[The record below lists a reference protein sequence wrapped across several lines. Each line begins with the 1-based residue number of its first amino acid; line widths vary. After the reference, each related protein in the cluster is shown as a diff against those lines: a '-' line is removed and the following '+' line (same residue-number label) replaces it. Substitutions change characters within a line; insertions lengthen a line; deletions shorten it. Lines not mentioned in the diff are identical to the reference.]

1 MLRVGLIGHG
11 AIAQYVAQ
19 GLGAL
24 EARLTLA
31 LIRPGRAAAAQATLG
46 DIRCEQDFAGDLPDV
61 ILPDIMVDCAGHAGL
76 AQHGPAI
83 LRAGVPLITVS
94 LGALADRGL
103 QADLTAAARTGDTQ
117 LILCSGAI
125 GGLDALRA
133 ARMGR
138 LTRVTYEGRKPP
150 AGWRGSRA
158 EAVLDL
164 SAALQ
169 QEAVHFDGDARQAAP
184 LYPKNAN
191 VAAAVA
197 LAGLGFEETQVR
209 LIADPHA
216 AGNIHQITAQGDF
229 GEMRFA
235 ITGQTLPG
243 NPRTSALAAMSVLRA
258 LADHRARIRF

>member
-24 EARLTLA
+24 DAELTLA
-31 LIRPGRAAAAQATLG
+31 VIRSGRAAAAQAALG
-46 DIRCEQDFAGDLPDV
+46 DVRCAQGITGD
-61 ILPDIMVDCAGHAGL
+61 LPDIMVDCAGHAGL
-76 AQHGPAI
+76 AQHGAAI

-94 LGALADRGL
+94 LGALADAAL
-103 QADLTAAARTGDTQ
+103 QADLTAAATDGDTR

-133 ARMGR
+133 AKMGR
-138 LTRVTYEGRKPP
+138 LTRVTYDGRKPP

-158 EAVLDL
+158 EDVLDL
-164 SAALQ
+164 SAPLQ
-169 QEAVHFDGDARQAAP
+169 QEAVHFDGDARQAAL

-197 LAGLGFEETQVR
+197 LAGLGFEDTQVR

-216 AGNIHQITAQGDF
+216 AGNTHQITASGDF
-229 GEMRFA
+229 GEMRFE

-243 NPRTSALAAMSVLRA
+243 NPRTSALAAMSVLSA

>member
-11 AIAQYVAQ
+11 AIAQHVAQ
-19 GLGAL
+19 RLPDLGAS
-24 EARLTLA
+24 LTLVIA
-31 LIRPGRAAAAQATLG
+31 RPGREAAAKAALG
-46 DIRCEQDFAGDLPDV
+46 DVTCRNDIGDDV
-61 ILPDIMVDCAGHAGL
+61 PDIMVDCAGHAGL

-94 LGALADRGL
+94 LGALADAAL
-103 QADLTAAARTGDTQ
+103 ATDLEQGARDGGTR

-138 LTRVTYEGRKPP
+138 LDGVTYEGRKPP
-150 AGWRGSRA
+150 QGWAGSPA

-164 SAALQ
+164 GAPMTAA
-169 QEAVHFDGDARQAAP
+169 AVHFEGDARQAAL

-197 LAGLGFEETQVR
+197 LAGLGFEGTQVR
-209 LIADPHA
+209 LIADPQA
-216 AGNIHQITAQGDF
+216 AGNTHQITAHGDF
-229 GEMRFA
+229 GELRLT

-243 NPRTSALAAMSVLRA
+243 NPRTSALAAMSVLSA
-258 LADHRARIRF
+258 LADHAAAIRF

>member
-11 AIAQYVAQ
+11 AIAQHVARRLAD
-19 GLGAL
+19 LGAS
-24 EARLTLA
+24 LTLVIA
-31 LIRPGRAAAAQATLG
+31 RPGREAAACAALG
-46 DIRCEQDFAGDLPDV
+46 DVRVAARPEGQ
-61 ILPDIMVDCAGHAGL
+61 LPDIMVDCAGHAGL
-76 AQHGPAI
+76 AQHGAWV

-94 LGALADRGL
+94 LGALADATL
-103 QADLTAAARTGDTQ
+103 AADLEQAARDGGTR

-138 LTRVTYEGRKPP
+138 LDGVTYEGRKPP
-150 AGWRGSRA
+150 QGWVGSPA

-164 SAALQ
+164 GAPMTAA
-169 QEAVHFDGDARQAAP
+169 AVHFDGDARQAAL

-197 LAGLGFEETQVR
+197 LAGLGFEGTQVR
-209 LIADPHA
+209 LIADPA
-216 AGNIHQITAQGDF
+216 ARGNTHEITARGDF
-229 GEMRFA
+229 GEMRLT

-243 NPRTSALAAMSVLRA
+243 NPRTSALAAMSVLSA
-258 LADHRARIRF
+258 LADHAATIRF

>member
-1 MLRVGLIGHG
+1 MRVGLIGYG
-11 AIAQYVAQ
+11 AIAQHVAQ

-24 EARLTLA
+24 DARLTLA
-31 LIRPGRAAAAQATLG
+31 LIRPGRAEAARAALG
-46 DIRCEQDFAGDLPDV
+46 VVRCTDHLDGELPY
-61 ILPDIMVDCAGHAGL
+61 IMVDCAGHAGL
-76 AQHGPAI
+76 AQHGPQI

-94 LGALADRGL
+94 LGALADPAL
-103 QADLTAAARTGDTQ
+103 EAELTAAARDGDTR

-158 EAVLDL
+158 EDVMDL
-164 SAALQ
+164 SAPLT
-169 QEAVHFDGDARQAAP
+169 QEAVHFDGDARQAAR

-197 LAGLGFEETQVR
+197 LAGLGFEETGVR
-209 LIADPHA
+209 LIADPAA
-216 AGNIHQITAQGDF
+216 AGNIHTVTAQGDF
-229 GEMRFA
+229 GEMRFS

-243 NPRTSALAAMSVLRA
+243 NPRTSALAAMSVLSA